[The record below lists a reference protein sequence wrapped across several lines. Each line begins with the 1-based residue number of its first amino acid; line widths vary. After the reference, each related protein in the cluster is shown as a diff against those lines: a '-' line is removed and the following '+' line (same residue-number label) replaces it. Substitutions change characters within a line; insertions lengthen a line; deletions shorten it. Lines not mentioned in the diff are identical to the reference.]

1 MGRTLMVRRKLLLR
15 PLPLLLPAYHETFVR
30 GSDDGPLTVKAVDPE
45 PYPKLKNNEITTEKM

>member
-15 PLPLLLPAYHETFVR
+15 PLLLLLPAYHETFVR

-45 PYPKLKNNEITTEKM
+45 SYPKLKNN